1 MPTNKNSARV
11 EILKL
16 KTDLDSSYKR
26 YREGLLSVDIPL
38 QEDMH
43 KYMCIRLSG
52 YLEQLIFQAVCGY
65 ISSTTAGAAR
75 SFALSSFNKA
85 PNLTPEALEKIM
97 GRFGDAWKADIASF
111 LDTDERR
118 NSLGNLLAV
127 RNKTAHGENYRGG
140 QLNVATY
147 KRLVNDLHSWVLLR
161 MLA

>member
-1 MPTNKNSARV
+1 MPTNKNNARV

-26 YREGLLSVDIPL
+26 YRDGLRSVDIPL

-52 YLEQLIFQAVCGY
+52 YMEQLIFQAVSGY
-65 ISSTTAGAAR
+65 IASTTIGAAR
-75 SFALSSFNKA
+75 NFALSSFNKA
-85 PNLTPEALEKIM
+85 PNLTPEALEKLV
-97 GRFGDAWKADIASF
+97 GRFGDIWKDEISSF
-111 LDTDERR
+111 LNTDERR

-147 KRLVNDLHSWVLLR
+147 KRLVDDLHSWVLQR
-161 MLA
+161 MVT